1 MVTDP
6 NIILSGNQMAQPRLP
21 DVNAMM
27 QTRTAGME
35 NIYAL
40 EQQRAAQA
48 QAAQKEQEA
57 EAMKALSPAIA
68 AAFSDPSD
76 AGLDAA
82 LALVPPQYQ
91 GAAKAQLDQIRAL
104 PDTNRRKDL
113 IRAGLVQDEAGR
125 TLLGQLEMTA
135 AQRANIDVQR
145 EQNDLRRT
153 EIALTRQKQQLDAQ
167 GLGAWELKEGEGGF
181 FWTNPRTREVVRADV
196 TGAAPA
202 PGPSPIPSP
211 DAVTPRQ
218 PAPGAPGTAPIST
231 ERPPAEFRPK
241 QPKGATTDQTQE
253 ERRRAASV
261 RYTVRNAERVAEIID
276 KNPKAFGQGADEFLL
291 SLVPF
296 GAGEDFMAFAQDA
309 DRQQLNYRMTQIVAT
324 LLRLETGAAYTK
336 PELVTEAKSFM
347 QTYGDEPETARDKL
361 DALQDRVTSAVGSTG
376 RAWTPEDQAQY
387 DAAMM
392 ALETMK
398 DKLYPVGGGSSD
410 AGDVDT
416 SNPLLQ
422 D

>member
-1 MVTDP
+1 MRTNP
-6 NIILSGNQMAQPRLP
+6 NIILSGNQMAAPQLP

-57 EAMKALSPAIA
+57 AAAEAMLPSVLA
-68 AAFSDPSD
+68 AYSD
-76 AGLDAA
+76 ASDIGLD
-82 LALVPPQYQ
+82 
-91 GAAKAQLDQIRAL
+91 RATSL
-104 PDTNRRKDL
+104 MPAEVRDTFAPFITRLKGIPDTATRKAIL
-113 IRAGLVQDEAGR
+113 EAELAKDEAGR
-125 TLLGQLEMTA
+125 AVLGRIPTEIQRINADIQRGQLDLSRAEL
-135 AQRANIDVQR
+135 AQRRAEAGRGPEPKFEIR
-145 EQNDLRRT
+145 ETD
-153 EIALTRQKQQLDAQ
+153 I
-167 GLGAWELKEGEGGF
+167 GLVRVNPQTGEVF
-181 FWTNPRTREVVRADV
+181 
-196 TGAAPA
+196 
-202 PGPSPIPSP
+202 PIG
-211 DAVTPRQ
+211 
-218 PAPGAPGTAPIST
+218 APGAAGGGMPGPRAEPVPAPAAVAPIST
-231 ERPPAEFRPK
+231 QQPSNETIL
-241 QPKGATTDQTQE
+241 QPKAKAGATDQTQE

-261 RYTVRNAERVAEIID
+261 RYTVKNAKRVSEIID
-276 KNPKAFGQGADEFLL
+276 KNPDAFGQGADEFVL

-309 DRQQLNYRMTQIVAT
+309 DREQLNYRMTQIVAT

-336 PELVTEAKSFM
+336 PEIATEAASFM
-347 QTYGDEPETARDKL
+347 QKYGDDPATARDKI
-361 DALQDRVTSAVGSTG
+361 DALQDRVSSAVGSTG
-376 RAWTPEDQAQY
+376 RAWTPQDQAEY

-398 DKLYPVGGGSSD
+398 DRLYPVGSGG
-410 AGDVDT
+410 AGGGEVDN